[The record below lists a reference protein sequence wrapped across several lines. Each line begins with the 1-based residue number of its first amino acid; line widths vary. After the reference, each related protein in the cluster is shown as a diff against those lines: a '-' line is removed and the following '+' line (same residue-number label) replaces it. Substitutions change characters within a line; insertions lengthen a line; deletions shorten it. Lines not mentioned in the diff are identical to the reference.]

1 MSLLEMIKYFRREPS
16 IQPPSDHSSDSSVT
30 EADQL
35 DPHNHSPSLQATMES
50 VTESSKAIS
59 ESL

>member
-35 DPHNHSPSLQATMES
+35 DPHNHSPSLQSTMES
-50 VTESSKAIS
+50 VTES
-59 ESL
+59 